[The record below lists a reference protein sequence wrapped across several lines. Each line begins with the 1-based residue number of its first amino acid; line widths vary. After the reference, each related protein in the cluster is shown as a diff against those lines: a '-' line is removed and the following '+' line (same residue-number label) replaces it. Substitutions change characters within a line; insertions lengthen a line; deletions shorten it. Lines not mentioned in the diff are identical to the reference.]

1 MLDDFLWTV
10 FLRILC
16 CNYKWT
22 LWRGRIKKIFLCLF
36 LKESVHEIIISI
48 SWRQIKSHNEKRTE
62 LSFEKTTALS
72 KLFQKY
78 PSDTA
83 TKTIKIMK
91 ENKKEV
97 ITIFLMRLIN
107 FLPKN
112 ISFTTHVSP
121 SIRSFVQKPRRFF
134 LFFFEKPN
142 FIPND

>member
-1 MLDDFLWTV
+1 MSDDFLWTV

-72 KLFQKY
+72 KFFQKY
-78 PSDTA
+78 TTEMA

-107 FLPKN
+107 FLPKDV
-112 ISFTTHVSP
+112 SYTTHMSP
-121 SIRSFVQKPRRFF
+121 FNSKFCAKATKILFILLLKP
-134 LFFFEKPN
+134 
-142 FIPND
+142 

>member
-1 MLDDFLWTV
+1 M
-10 FLRILC
+10 
-16 CNYKWT
+16 
-22 LWRGRIKKIFLCLF
+22 
-36 LKESVHEIIISI
+36 KESVHEIIISI

-112 ISFTTHVSP
+112 ISFSTHVSP
-121 SIRSFVQKPRRFF
+121 FDLRFCSQAKKILSIILSKT
-134 LFFFEKPN
+134 
-142 FIPND
+142 

>member
-16 CNYKWT
+16 CNYKWA
-22 LWRGRIKKIFLCLF
+22 LWRGRIKKKILCLF
-36 LKESVHEIIISI
+36 LKESVYEIIISI
-48 SWRQIKSHNEKRTE
+48 SWRQIKSHSEKRTE

-72 KLFQKY
+72 KFFQKY
-78 PSDTA
+78 TTDTA

-112 ISFTTHVSP
+112 ISFTTYMSP
-121 SIRSFVQKPRRFF
+121 FNLRFCSKAKKI
-134 LFFFEKPN
+134 LFILLSKT
-142 FIPND
+142 